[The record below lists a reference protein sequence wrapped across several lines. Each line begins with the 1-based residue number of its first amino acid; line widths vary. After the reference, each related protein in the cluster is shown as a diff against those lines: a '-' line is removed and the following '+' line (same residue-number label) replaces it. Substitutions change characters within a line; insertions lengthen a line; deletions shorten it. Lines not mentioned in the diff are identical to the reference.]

1 MKSALEIAMEKSNK
15 MEGRSRKGLNDEQ
28 KKKIAERR
36 SIAKA
41 KVAEAEIMMNS
52 RIAKVLGEPE
62 SVQLLREGFAQEKE
76 KIEAK
81 AEKDVEK
88 IREEG

>member
-1 MKSALEIAMEKSNK
+1 MEKSNK
-15 MEGRSRKGLNDEQ
+15 MEGQTRKGLSDEQ
-28 KKKIAERR
+28 KKKIAEKR

-41 KVAEAEIMMNS
+41 KIAEAEIMMNS
-52 RIAKVLGEPE
+52 RIAKMLGEPE
-62 SVQLLREGFAQEKE
+62 SVKLLREGFAQEKE

-81 AEKDVEK
+81 AEKEIEK

>member
-1 MKSALEIAMEKSNK
+1 MEKSNK
-15 MEGRSRKGLNDEQ
+15 MEGQSRKGLSDEQ
-28 KKKIAERR
+28 KKKIAELR

-41 KVAEAEIMMNS
+41 KIAEAEIMMDS

-62 SVQLLREGFAQEKE
+62 SVQLLHEGFAQEKE

-81 AEKDVEK
+81 VERDVEK